1 MLRYPEGLI
10 VFGIPIVILALII
23 EILIR
28 KVIKIDPNAN
38 VIEKYDAQKRIILFT
53 RLITLGILTAIY
65 FLLRDE
71 Q

>member
-1 MLRYPEGLI
+1 MLTYPEGLI

-28 KVIKIDPNAN
+28 KLIKIDPNAN
-38 VIEKYDAQKRIILFT
+38 VIEKYDVQKRIILFT

-71 Q
+71 